1 MHKFMII
8 IKIIHSRNRFVEKNR
23 AIMIDVN
30 PIQMINFAV
39 EHTSKSIFSSECP
52 SKRCEARGFGETFS
66 PPPPCIDGLGD
77 T

>member
-1 MHKFMII
+1 
-8 IKIIHSRNRFVEKNR
+8 
-23 AIMIDVN
+23 MIDVN